1 MAEITLER
9 LAWWLAWS
17 YAVNASVMVCYA
29 VIMLM
34 AFLQFRASHMVTA
47 LMAMLAGALMFSGL
61 GIAAFNRPYDPILLV
76 SRVPSAILSIALL
89 AHTFVSGVEEW
100 NRRHGEA
107 ERSGGD
113 TERTRKRLQEQ
124 IARLRAEREKET
136 DETKREQLRYWID
149 SLCLQLE
156 ELESRK

>member
-1 MAEITLER
+1 MDGVSLER
-9 LAWWLAWS
+9 AAWWLAWS
-17 YAVNASVMVCYA
+17 YAVNAGIMVCYA

-34 AFLQFRASHMVTA
+34 AFLQFRTAHMVTA

-61 GIAAFNRPYDPILLV
+61 GIAAFNRSYDPILLV
-76 SRVPSAILSIALL
+76 SRVPSTLLSIALL

-100 NRRHGEA
+100 HRRHGEA

-113 TERTRKRLQEQ
+113 TDAKRRRLQEQ

-136 DETKREQLRYWID
+136 DETKREQLRYWIAA
-149 SLCLQLE
+149 LELQLE
-156 ELESRK
+156 EMDG